1 MQDMVVSETSEIRAG
16 EADEPR
22 ALFPPNG
29 RTEPG
34 GARATVSET
43 VESRENGRVRGENG
57 RFVKGGPGGPGRS
70 KARPDSTTL
79 DARLLRKEIIAS
91 FYEPDPESGEPAGM
105 VALRRLR
112 DDSPVNYLKLVASL
126 LPKPAEPRT
135 RSGVRAL
142 AELVQQ
148 RQVGNGDGA

>member
-1 MQDMVVSETSEIRAG
+1 MGGMTS
-16 EADEPR
+16 
-22 ALFPPNG
+22 F
-29 RTEPG
+29 
-34 GARATVSET
+34 SET
-43 VESRENGRVRGENG
+43 VESRKNGRVRGERG
-57 RFVKGGPGGPGRS
+57 RFIKGGPAGPGRPKS
-70 KARPDSTTL
+70 RPDGTTL
-79 DARLLRKEIIAS
+79 DARQLRRQILDS
-91 FYEPDPESGEPAGM
+91 FNEVDAKTGEPAGM

-112 DDSPVNYLKLVASL
+112 DDSPGNYLKLVASL